1 MTPSSCSSECKAAT
15 SQLLEEEHYRISW
28 AFCWL
33 LGWSIWAVF
42 ERCELLADFKMQMET
57 PPSKP
62 RNQLN
67 EGSLLISNPTVFP
80 AVTWEFQK
88 ESTAPFPTSSP
99 ATFKSGLGF
108 QGFTPTLH
116 WICIFIFPFK
126 TVSASWVGA
135 WVSQL
140 FNHGLGCSS
149 RSENA
154 CWKNMEAL
162 KTKMDL
168 ACGC

>member
-1 MTPSSCSSECKAAT
+1 MQRHRSNDKSQQMCFCQGWNAAWIRFT
-15 SQLLEEEHYRISW
+15 VTQTFNRIAHNSKRGPQMRCFLFYCTQLFDL
-28 AFCWL
+28 FVL
-33 LGWSIWAVF
+33 TVVF
-42 ERCELLADFKMQMET
+42 
-57 PPSKP
+57 KP
-62 RNQLN
+62 KVCGR
-67 EGSLLISNPTVFP
+67 PRD
-80 AVTWEFQK
+80 WEFQK